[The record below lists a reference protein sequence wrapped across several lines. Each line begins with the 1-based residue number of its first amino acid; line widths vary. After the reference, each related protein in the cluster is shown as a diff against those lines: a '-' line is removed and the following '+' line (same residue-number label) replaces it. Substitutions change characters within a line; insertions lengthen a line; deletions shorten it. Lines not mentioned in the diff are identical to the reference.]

1 MIENQTISL
10 LAVIL
15 ESVGIL
21 LAERRT
27 AIVLGFVTLFTII
40 IFFMT

>member
-1 MIENQTISL
+1 MIDNQLISII
-10 LAVIL
+10 AVFI
-15 ESVGIL
+15 ESLGIL

-27 AIVLGFVTLFTII
+27 ALLLGLATIVTII

>member
-1 MIENQTISL
+1 MIDSQLVSI
-10 LAVIL
+10 LAVCI
-15 ESVGIL
+15 ESMGIL

-27 AIVLGFVTLFTII
+27 AMLLGLATILTII

>member
-1 MIENQTISL
+1 MIDNQIVSII
-10 LAVIL
+10 AVIV
-15 ESVGIL
+15 ECIGIL

-27 AIVLGFVTLFTII
+27 AMLLGIVAVLTII